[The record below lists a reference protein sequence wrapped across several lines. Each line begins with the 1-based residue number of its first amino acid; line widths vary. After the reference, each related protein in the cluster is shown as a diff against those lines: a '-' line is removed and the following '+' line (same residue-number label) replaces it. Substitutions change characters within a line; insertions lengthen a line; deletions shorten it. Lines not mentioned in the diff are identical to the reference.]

1 MELKDELNNRALG
14 QRLTEKTHSLRI
26 TDDFHRR
33 GNPAS
38 WPQEC
43 PCGCLVWMI
52 WAHFL
57 QEITVHVGHWLQN
70 TVCKAPLHTTIFN
83 LKKKSL
89 FYFKKNKQALLIIL
103 QWPFEIPKAPSLI
116 PSSECLVYP
125 CSLSISEHFPHA
137 GSLTFSY
144 MQVSHTYV
152 YIKFSYFLWFRA

>member
-1 MELKDELNNRALG
+1 MSMWLLSVDDLG
-14 QRLTEKTHSLRI
+14 PLPPRDNSSCGSLTTEHSMQS
-26 TDDFHRR
+26 TFTY
-33 GNPAS
+33 N
-38 WPQEC
+38 
-43 PCGCLVWMI
+43 
-52 WAHFL
+52 HF
-57 QEITVHVGHWLQN
+57 Q
-70 TVCKAPLHTTIFN
+70 

-125 CSLSISEHFPHA
+125 CSLSISEHFPHE

-152 YIKFSYFLWFRA
+152 YIKFSYFLWLKKKRPPTPLSFK